1 MNGCLLSLLLM
12 LTGFV
17 VSIEIGEQVLLLKQ
31 RNFSSNLLKHFL
43 ILSLLYKENN
53 KTITLLVYF
62 L

>member
-17 VSIEIGEQVLLLKQ
+17 VNIEIGEQVLLLKQ